1 MTPRDTSSAS
11 DQLTRYAAFLRGIN
25 VGGHRII
32 KKDELIRIFTG
43 AGLRDVRTV
52 IASGNVLFTTD
63 QTDMATLTETIE
75 RALQDALGYDV
86 TVFLRT
92 IAQLQEL
99 VRRDPFA
106 AIDDSDTK
114 RYVIFL
120 PHAPADPP
128 TLPVHIPEESFSV
141 LGIEGAEVLV
151 AAAKQPT
158 GPRYG
163 DPTAYI
169 NKTFGKVSTSRNWNT
184 IVKIAG
190 L

>member
-1 MTPRDTSSAS
+1 
-11 DQLTRYAAFLRGIN
+11 LRGIN

-32 KKDELIRIFTG
+32 KKDELNRIFTG
-43 AGLRDVRTV
+43 ADLQDVRTV
-52 IASGNVLFTTD
+52 IASGNVLFATD

-92 IAQLQEL
+92 IARLQDL

-106 AIDDSDTK
+106 AIDDPDAK

-120 PHAPADPP
+120 PQPP
-128 TLPVHIPEESFSV
+128 TKLPPLPAHFPEEHCSV
-141 LGIEGAEVLV
+141 LAVDGAEVLAV
-151 AAAKQPT
+151 TSKQPA

-163 DPTAYI
+163 DVGPYI
-169 NKTFGKVSTSRNWNT
+169 AKTFGRINTNRNWNT
-184 IVKIAG
+184 VVKIAG